1 MASYSKDVKTV
12 LFLNMLGFAA
22 GVGIQSSLAW
32 FLMPAGRGQYAACVV
47 VFASLV
53 TLVCSLGQE
62 MANIYYI
69 GAKKLTPSQAMT
81 QSLVIGVLISFIACM
96 IGYLLTLTSLPFLN
110 KAPLALFR
118 YSLLCIPA
126 MLFQLYLTR
135 IFLGM
140 GKVSTFKYLIVGVQ
154 ALFLAGLLTTGALR
168 KLDVKTAILI
178 QAGAN
183 ATIALMALGLL
194 IFHHGCRIIRLEM
207 GPLLRS
213 LGYGIRYCLGKL
225 ATLLNVQIATIILSF
240 SAVEPDQLG
249 LFSAAIALSI
259 QILIL
264 PGAVQIAIMPRA
276 AADSKGESL
285 MVAQSVR
292 LCLVCCSIMTLVFFL
307 LSKPIITIFL
317 SPRFLPVLV
326 PLWILLPGVLIQ
338 TISRILPAY
347 FAGIDRPQ
355 ITSIVL
361 VLSVVANLFLI
372 HLLLPIWGLLGAAFA
387 YTAAHA
393 LGAVLM
399 GLAFQYYSG
408 LSMWRLV
415 KFNRGDFN
423 ALIQLLRR
431 SWKQPRTRELEIGN
445 L

>member
-12 LFLNMLGFAA
+12 LLLNVVGFAA
-22 GVGIQSSLAW
+22 GVGVQSSLAW

-62 MANIYYI
+62 MANVYYI

-81 QSLVIGVLISFIACM
+81 QSLVIAVLISFIACT

-110 KAPLALFR
+110 KAPLSLFR
-118 YSLLCIPA
+118 FSLLCIPA

-140 GKVSTFKYLIVGVQ
+140 REVSTFKYLIVGVQ
-154 ALFLAGLLTTGALR
+154 ALLLVGLLATGALR
-168 KLDVKTAILI
+168 KLDVKMAILI

-194 IFHHGCRIIRLEM
+194 IFRHGCRITRLELS
-207 GPLLRS
+207 PLLRS
-213 LGYGIRYCLGKL
+213 LWYGGRYYFGKL
-225 ATLLNVQIATIILSF
+225 ATLLNVQMATIILSF
-240 SAVEPDQLG
+240 SAIGSDQLG
-249 LFSAAIALSI
+249 LFSAAVALSS
-259 QILIL
+259 QILIV
-264 PGAVQIAIMPRA
+264 PGAIQIAIIPRA
-276 AADSKGESL
+276 AADSKGESR

-292 LCLVCCSIMTLVFFL
+292 LCLVCCSIMTLVLFL
-307 LSKPIITIFL
+307 FSKPIIMIFL

-326 PLWILLPGVLIQ
+326 PLWILLPGVIFQ
-338 TISRILPAY
+338 SISRILPAY

-355 ITSIVL
+355 ITSAVL
-361 VLSVVANLFLI
+361 VVSVVTNLVLI
-372 HLLLPIWGLLGAAFA
+372 RLLLPIWGLMGAAFA
-387 YTAAHA
+387 NTAAQI
-393 LGAVLM
+393 LGAILM
-399 GLAFQYYSG
+399 GLAFQHYSR
-408 LSMWRLV
+408 LSVWSLV
-415 KFNRGDFN
+415 RFNRKDYN
-423 ALIQLLRR
+423 ALVQLWKR
-431 SWKQPRTRELEIGN
+431 SWKQLRTRELEIRN

>member
-12 LFLNMLGFAA
+12 LLLNVVGFAA
-22 GVGIQSSLAW
+22 GVGVQSSLAW
-32 FLMPAGRGQYAACVV
+32 FLMPEGRGQYAACVV
-47 VFASLV
+47 VFASLL
-53 TLVCSLGQE
+53 TLVCALGQE
-62 MANIYYI
+62 MANVYYI

-81 QSLVIGVLISFIACM
+81 QSLIMAVLISFIACM

-154 ALFLAGLLTTGALR
+154 ALLLIGLLITGAIG

-194 IFHHGCRIIRLEM
+194 IFHHGCRITRLELD
-207 GPLLRS
+207 PLLRS
-213 LGYGIRYCLGKL
+213 LGYGGRYYFGKL
-225 ATLLNVQIATIILSF
+225 ATLLNVQMATIILSF
-240 SAVEPDQLG
+240 SAVRPDQLG
-249 LFSAAIALSI
+249 LFSAAIALSS
-259 QILIL
+259 QILII
-264 PGAVQIAIMPRA
+264 PGAIQIAMLPRV
-276 AADSKGESL
+276 AADSKGESK

-292 LCLVCCSIMTLVFFL
+292 LCLVCCSIMTLVLFI

-317 SPRFLPVLV
+317 SARFLPVLV
-326 PLWILLPGVLIQ
+326 PLWVLLPGVIFQ
-338 TISRILPAY
+338 SISRILPAY

-355 ITSIVL
+355 ITSAVL
-361 VLSVVANLFLI
+361 VLSVVANLILI
-372 HLLLPIWGLLGAAFA
+372 HLLLPIWGLTGAALA
-387 YTAAHA
+387 NTVVYAAEA
-393 LGAVLM
+393 IVM
-399 GLAFQYYSG
+399 GLAFQHYSG
-408 LSMWRLV
+408 LPVWRLIR
-415 KFNRGDFN
+415 FNRGDYN
-423 ALIQLLRR
+423 ALVQLWRR
-431 SWKQPRTRELEIGN
+431 SRKQLPTQELEIGN